1 MCRGTVVEL
10 RTRRA
15 HLFLAAL
22 GVAALSATLAACGS
36 SASQRITAASVVSPA
51 RWKPAV
57 PIRRVLDLSSPRRDG
72 TIVLATAGRLALL
85 LQSGA
90 LQQFTGGRAGYV
102 NPGGEEPYLALSTGE
117 RVARARCTFPQETLY
132 VLRLQRGTGVTAVDP
147 RGEARGFAS
156 LPRKGLENGIT
167 FDSTGRFGH
176 RLIVTATNES
186 RTTVYAIDCR
196 GSVSTLTTTAP
207 KLEGG
212 ISVAPATF
220 GRFAGDLIAPDE
232 NSGRIYAISPNGRSR
247 LLADSG
253 LARGGDVGVESTGF
267 VPPGFGAA
275 SSALVADRRTP
286 GNPHPGDDTVL
297 RIDGSSLIAAGVRP
311 GDLIAATEGGA
322 QTDAIT
328 CTGASCRIR
337 HIADGPPIAH
347 LEGHIVFTEGRAP
360 GL

>member
-1 MCRGTVVEL
+1 M
-10 RTRRA
+10 RRP
-15 HLFLAAL
+15 HLFLVAL
-22 GVAALSATLAACGS
+22 GVATVSATLAACGS
-36 SASQRITAASVVSPA
+36 ASSQRITAVSAVSPA

-57 PIRRVLDLSSPRRDG
+57 PVRRVLDVSSPRRDG
-72 TIVLATAGRLALL
+72 TIVLAAAGHLALL
-85 LQSGA
+85 LPSGA
-90 LQQFTGGRAGYV
+90 VHRFPEGRPGYV

-117 RVARARCTFPQETLY
+117 RVASAGCTFPYETLY

-147 RGEARGFAS
+147 RGDARGFAS
-156 LPRKGLENGIT
+156 LPRHGLENGIA

-176 RLIVTATNES
+176 RLLVTATNGA

-196 GSVSTLTTTAP
+196 GSVSTLTTNAP

-212 ISVAPATF
+212 ISVAPTTF
-220 GRFAGDLIAPDE
+220 GRYAGDLIAPDE
-232 NSGRIYAISPNGRSR
+232 NSGRIYAISPDGRSR
-247 LLADSG
+247 LLANSG

-286 GNPHPGDDTVL
+286 GNPHPGDDAVL

-337 HIADGPPIAH
+337 HIADGPRIAH
-347 LEGHIVFTEGRAP
+347 LEGHIVVTEGAAP
-360 GL
+360 GT